1 MKKNPMFRR
10 ACKVL
15 GVLFCFCCLSFATG
29 SKHTARIIINAVGTG
44 DKSITL
50 KLSLLDV
57 DGEPALQ
64 TEQSVETGIR
74 ELPEKKVKEGTYVL
88 TVSAHQEQIK
98 IEHPITFDSDRW
110 IIINYSLQD
119 SASILK
125 SEGFID
131 PNRYKRI
138 EGRYVS
144 VSVYAD
150 TRRPAN
156 L

>member
-1 MKKNPMFRR
+1 MENLLFSKAVR
-10 ACKVL
+10 AL
-15 GVLFCFCCLSFATG
+15 GLLICFFCLSFTTG

-50 KLSLLDV
+50 KINLLDV

-74 ELPEKKVKEGTYVL
+74 ELPEKKMKEGTYVL

-98 IEHPITFDSDRW
+98 IEHPLTFDSDRW

-138 EGRYVS
+138 EGKYAS
-144 VSVYAD
+144 ISVYAD